1 LSCLRLLRRFMLLLM
16 IYSTMVRKNWRT
28 FKEPDA
34 LDIAKINPP
43 VYGREEHRC

>member
-1 LSCLRLLRRFMLLLM
+1 MLLLM
-16 IYSTMVRKNWRT
+16 IYSDMEIKNWRT

-43 VYGREEHRC
+43 IYGREEHRC